1 MSETRK
7 EKIEQLDNEIAVKR
21 AEYEDLRK
29 EYEALEDA
37 LGKTRKKLEKLYKKQ
52 ASGKELTNAELR
64 NKAIYEKNIKELEAK
79 IAGISTT
86 STTNTNTANTS
97 ANKNTPPSNTNAG
110 NKNTPQSN
118 GTVTGNKNT
127 PPSNGNGG
135 NGNKN
140 TPPSSTETALK
151 NSEQKAQETADA
163 INSEED
169 NNTKVDDAGSATETA
184 KEMAN
189 TVDANIEENV
199 PTWFWREAR
208 EMAPTDKAK
217 RGFLISDYITNRL
230 GTALGNTGA
239 VVQNNGGSGGGQI
252 KAQGG
257 SYIDQYRQGKME
269 QALANRKKKQDS
281 LMQAQNDILTSIL
294 DSENEVR
301 AIQNKLRNS
310 GYYNNFNRLTNE
322 QQVYIKGLLYSDTQ
336 GKISNAV
343 LGNLINKLLAG
354 EDISLN
360 ELTSTVLVASGIDD
374 AKQITNGASNILK
387 KAMNA
392 AGKVGEWGEGWL
404 KNYKKAG
411 E

>member
-1 MSETRK
+1 MSKTRK
-7 EKIEQLDNEIAVKR
+7 EKIEQLDNEIVVKR
-21 AEYEDLRK
+21 AEYEALRK

-37 LGKTRKKLEKLYKKQ
+37 IRKTREKLEKLYKKQ

-64 NKAIYEKNIKELEAK
+64 NKAIYEKNLKELEARK
-79 IAGISTT
+79 ANVATPT
-86 STTNTNTANTS
+86 AKPNAANTS

-110 NKNTPQSN
+110 NKNTL
-118 GTVTGNKNT
+118 
-127 PPSNGNGG
+127 PSNNAA
-135 NGNKN
+135 NKN

-163 INSEED
+163 MNEGNEKKIG
-169 NNTKVDDAGSATETA
+169 DAGSATKTA

-217 RGFLISDYITNRL
+217 RGFIISDYITNRL

-239 VVQNNGGSGGGQI
+239 IVQNNGGSGGGQI

-257 SYIDQYRQGKME
+257 TYIDQYRQGKME

-281 LMQAQNDILTSIL
+281 LMQAQNDILTAVL
-294 DSENEVR
+294 DSESEVR

-374 AKQITNGASNILK
+374 AKQITNGASNILN
-387 KAMNA
+387 KAMDA

-404 KNYKKAG
+404 KNYRKAG